1 MARTDAIRSPRS
13 SNRAVVHRERH
24 RVPLAQRNHLRPR
37 LHTRPLLGEY
47 EFAAGEISLRF
58 RKQDRDLYREDVL
71 SIKILM
77 QAVEVALAIVEE
89 QRRRPLLPRI
99 VASPEKILVIFRVA
113 DLDPHGAVPAIR
125 DRRKPPVERYAE
137 TLNQVGQW
145 VAEVFVLAAPEAV
158 PCHDHA
164 APEYGLPRIQGSE
177 RLAFTG
183 REDAL
188 EQSASL
194 LVQIPPDLLPIERID
209 ARDRLINGD

>member
-1 MARTDAIRSPRS
+1 MAKIDAIRSPRS
-13 SNRAVVHRERH
+13 PNRAMVHRERH
-24 RVPLAQRNHLRPR
+24 RVALTKRNHLRPR
-37 LHTRPLLGEY
+37 LHTRPLLGED

-58 RKQDRDLYREDVL
+58 RKQDCYLYREDVL
-71 SIKILM
+71 PIKILM
-77 QAVEVALAIVEE
+77 QAIEVALAVLEE
-89 QRRRPLLPRI
+89 QRRRPHLPRI
-99 VASPEKILVIFRVA
+99 VAPPNKLLVIFRVA

-125 DRRKPPVERYAE
+125 DRRKPPVERCAE

-145 VAEVFVLAAPEAV
+145 VAEVLVLAAPEAV

-194 LVQIPPDLLPIERID
+194 LVQILSDLLPIECVN
-209 ARDRLINGD
+209 AGDRLISRD